1 VTKITE
7 EAKQLFRQSIG
18 EITPLRCTERIER
31 QNRHQ
36 VLKKRLHL
44 RRRGLPEIW
53 FSESDEPHTVNG
65 LARSE
70 TSLIFQRCALPSKQL
85 SALKNGHF
93 STRCVI
99 DLHGLS
105 EAQAEEK
112 MKHTLQRCHQR
123 SDRYL
128 LVVHGKGLSGSSEHP
143 ILKNWLNWWLRNQA
157 RVLAFHTAQ
166 LADGGSG
173 ALYVLLAPVNHH
185 ITQP

>member
-1 VTKITE
+1 MTKITE

-18 EITPLRCTERIER
+18 DITPLRYTERIER

-53 FSESDEPHTVNG
+53 FSESDESHTVNG

-143 ILKNWLNWWLRNQA
+143 ILKNWLNWWLRNQS

-173 ALYVLLAPVNHH
+173 ALYVLLTPINHH